1 MYNKPHACY
10 EWQRGREKIV
20 SEPKTAVWGS
30 SPSRWIAL
38 LEGEKASGGGRLA
51 SDSGFKFAPP
61 PPQKKITKVENSPWR
76 AGLFFFYPLFLPVIT
91 ALQRS
96 PHDWFP
102 CVRLPSVNPF
112 VAITS
117 PPRSALK
124 ESHPC
129 ADTCSLL
136 SSFVF
141 SSSHPPPLAPCVP
154 MRAVSFHARIG
165 PSAPST
171 TPACS
176 VRKSCTWSPGE

>member
-10 EWQRGREKIV
+10 ELQRGRKKIV

-30 SPSRWIAL
+30 QAGGLRSWKERKPLAA
-38 LEGEKASGGGRLA
+38 EGWRQILA
-51 SDSGFKFAPP
+51 SSSPPQHTPP
-61 PPQKKITKVENSPWR
+61 PSKKITKVENSPWR
-76 AGLFFFYPLFLPVIT
+76 AGVFFVFCYPLFLPVIT

-96 PHDWFP
+96 PHDRFP

-112 VAITS
+112 VVITS

-136 SSFVF
+136 SSFF
-141 SSSHPPPLAPCVP
+141 FFLFLPL
-154 MRAVSFHARIG
+154 
-165 PSAPST
+165 
-171 TPACS
+171 TPLL
-176 VRKSCTWSPGE
+176 